1 MGITFEQQRKL
12 SRLID
17 KHVRAQIDLSWK
29 GSTDPEGWTYTEEAA
44 KQARK
49 KLRDHLIAIT
59 VSEGA

>member
-29 GSTDPEGWTYTEEAA
+29 GSTDPEGWTYIEEAA

-49 KLRDHLIAIT
+49 KLRDHLSAIT